1 MNENFYYLTLVFCI
15 SFTVI
20 NTDLE
25 ASKKIG
31 YIVIGFIIAMVGSN
45 ITIISFTTS
54 TVTYKYIKKQLY
66 QKKKQKIILRLAERQ
81 KEKQKLKAIL

>member
-1 MNENFYYLTLVFCI
+1 MINLMNETFYYFTLVFGI

-25 ASKKIG
+25 ASETIG
-31 YIVIGFIIAMVGSN
+31 YIVIGFIITMVGVN

-54 TVTYKYIKKQLY
+54 KYTYKTIK
-66 QKKKQKIILRLAERQ
+66 INF
-81 KEKQKLKAIL
+81 LKRK